1 MSPNSSISASD
12 ARRYLLTGA
21 AAAAALVVAICALSL
36 WGMQHGLSEWRESEL
51 LRYQI
56 DKIDDTSQVDILL
69 VGDSSLG
76 NSIDARDWSRRLGLS
91 VMSLPLVGTYG
102 FEGTLNMLRRAVRE
116 TRPRVVVVM
125 QTLDMMRRKPSWPG
139 ALYTA
144 ETLGDLADV
153 PPREMLASLAT
164 WDIPAGMLQA
174 AVTGGAIDPAIAR
187 VDYVPQNPA
196 RFGGP
201 LYPRTYEP
209 GAVRRDAAASLR
221 RIGDFCRD
229 QALTCLYASGPYL
242 NPQCKESRGYAAAIA
257 EVARQAGMIPVDG
270 TPVCMPRS
278 DVGDSEDHVIP
289 SRRPQY
295 SEIQR
300 ALIMAAIERTGVGLR
315 RRPVSGPG
323 T

>member
-1 MSPNSSISASD
+1 MSQNSSISASD

-21 AAAAALVVAICALSL
+21 AAAMALVAGICALSL
-36 WGMQHGLSEWRESEL
+36 WGMRNGLSEWRESEL

-56 DKIDDTSQVDILL
+56 EKIEDTRQVDILL

-76 NSIDARDWSRRLGLS
+76 NGIDARDWSRRLGLS
-91 VMSLPLVGTYG
+91 VVSVPLVGTYG

-125 QTLDMMRRKPSWPG
+125 QTLDMMRRKPSWHG

-144 ETLGDLADV
+144 ETLDDLADV
-153 PPREMLASLAT
+153 PPREMLSALAT

-174 AVTGGAIDPAIAR
+174 AVTGETIDPAIPR
-187 VDYVPQNPA
+187 IDYVPQNPA
-196 RFGGP
+196 HLGRT
-201 LYPRTYEP
+201 LYPRTY
-209 GAVRRDAAASLR
+209 GLDSVRKDAAESLR
-221 RIGDFCRD
+221 RIGEFCHE
-229 QALTCLYASGPYL
+229 QGLTCLYASGPYL
-242 NPQCKESRGYAAAIA
+242 NPQCAESRGYAAAVA
-257 EVARQAGMIPVDG
+257 DVARQAGLIPVAG

-278 DVGDSEDHVIP
+278 DVGDSEDHVIS

-295 SEIQR
+295 SEIHR
-300 ALIMAAIERTGVGLR
+300 ALIMTAIEQAGVGLR

>member
-21 AAAAALVVAICALSL
+21 AAAVALVVAICALSL
-36 WGMQHGLSEWRESEL
+36 WGMQNGLSEWRESEL

-56 DKIDDTSQVDILL
+56 EKIEDTRQVDILL

-76 NSIDARDWSRRLGLS
+76 NGIDARDWSRRLGLS
-91 VMSLPLVGTYG
+91 VVSLPLVGTYG

-125 QTLDMMRRKPSWPG
+125 QTLDMMRRRPSWPG

-144 ETLGDLADV
+144 ETLGDLAGV
-153 PPREMLASLAT
+153 PPQEMLSSLAT

-174 AVTGGAIDPAIAR
+174 AATGEAIDPAIAR
-187 VDYVPQNPA
+187 LDYVPQNPA
-196 RFGGP
+196 RFGGT
-201 LYPRTYEP
+201 LYPRTYGP
-209 GAVRRDAAASLR
+209 GAVRKDAAASLR
-221 RIGDFCRD
+221 RIGDFCREQD
-229 QALTCLYASGPYL
+229 LTCLYASGPYL
-242 NPQCKESRGYAAAIA
+242 DPQCTESQGYAAAIA
-257 EVARQAGMIPVDG
+257 DVARQAGLIPVAG
-270 TPVCMPRS
+270 TPVCMPRP

-295 SEIQR
+295 SEIHR
-300 ALIMAAIERTGVGLR
+300 ALILAAIEQAGVGIR
-315 RRPVSGPG
+315 RKPTPGP
-323 T
+323 